1 MDQSRKRKFS
11 PVWDHFDLITENK
24 VKCRICSQEL
34 SRINRSTSTML
45 RHYRARHE
53 KEEQVNSP
61 VINTGASRKQATD
74 EAVVNMIIKDCQPL
88 SLVEDEGFKELLQL
102 LEPSYVLPSRQPIK
116 TMINQKYEEK
126 KEQVHHRGDTPCTG
140 SI

>member
-61 VINTGASRKQATD
+61 VINTGASRKQAID
-74 EAVVNMIIKDCQPL
+74 EAIVNMIIKDCQPL

-116 TMINQKYEEK
+116 TMIN
-126 KEQVHHRGDTPCTG
+126 R
-140 SI
+140 